1 MAKGDSDPQKPTP
14 LTHYPQRVQLQEG
27 DANGL
32 VVLFSAG
39 EDLQL
44 SEHESYYLNREAWLK
59 LAYKLIE
66 HFEGEGGVTKPT
78 RIN

>member
-1 MAKGDSDPQKPTP
+1 MAEREDDPKKPVP

-39 EDLQL
+39 EDLDR
-44 SEHESYYLNREAWLK
+44 SEHSTYYLNREAWLK
-59 LAYKLIE
+59 LAYKVIE
-66 HFEGEGGVTKPT
+66 HFEGEAGVTKPT

>member
-1 MAKGDSDPQKPTP
+1 MPKGDSDTQKP
-14 LTHYPQRVQLQEG
+14 LTHYPQRVQLQEA

-39 EDLQL
+39 EDLDR
-44 SEHESYYLNREAWLK
+44 SEHESYYMNREAWLK
-59 LAYKLIE
+59 LARTVIE
-66 HFEGEGGVTKPT
+66 HFAGEAALSKAT

>member
-1 MAKGDSDPQKPTP
+1 MSKDDSDQKNPTP

-39 EDLQL
+39 EDLDRA
-44 SEHESYYLNREAWLK
+44 EHESYYMNREAWLK
-59 LAYKLIE
+59 LAYKVIE
-66 HFEGEGGVTKPT
+66 HFEGEAGVTKPT

>member
-1 MAKGDSDPQKPTP
+1 MADDDKKTP

-27 DANGL
+27 DQNGL

-39 EDLQL
+39 ADLDV
-44 SEHESYYLNREAWLK
+44 SEHESYYLNRETWLK
-59 LAYKLIE
+59 LAYRVIE
-66 HFEGEGGVTKPT
+66 HFEGEGGLTKPT

>member
-1 MAKGDSDPQKPTP
+1 MAGNPDPKIP

-27 DANGL
+27 DPNGL

-39 EDLQL
+39 EDLER
-44 SEHESYYLNREAWLK
+44 SEHASYYLNRETWLK
-59 LAYKLIE
+59 LAYALIA
-66 HFEGEGGVTKPT
+66 HFEGDELIKLDPK

>member
-1 MAKGDSDPQKPTP
+1 MTGKGDPKKA

-39 EDLQL
+39 ENLER
-44 SEHESYYLNREAWLK
+44 SEHASYYLNRETWLK
-59 LAYKLIE
+59 LAHVLIE
-66 HFEGEGGVTKPT
+66 HFEGSTQIRVDPK

>member
-1 MAKGDSDPQKPTP
+1 MPKGDSDQKNPTP

-39 EDLQL
+39 EDLDRA
-44 SEHESYYLNREAWLK
+44 EHESYYLNREAWLK
-59 LAYKLIE
+59 LARAVIE
-66 HFEGEGGVTKPT
+66 HFEGEAALAKPT